1 MHATDSN
8 VSEKIRTKQKMNM
21 LSKHQLGFIYH
32 TEFAAAP
39 SFATLNFQSNESNLS
54 IREVLLNLT
63 KVDRWSTTNPQ
74 HLV

>member
-32 TEFAAAP
+32 TEFA
-39 SFATLNFQSNESNLS
+39 FATLNFQSNESNLS